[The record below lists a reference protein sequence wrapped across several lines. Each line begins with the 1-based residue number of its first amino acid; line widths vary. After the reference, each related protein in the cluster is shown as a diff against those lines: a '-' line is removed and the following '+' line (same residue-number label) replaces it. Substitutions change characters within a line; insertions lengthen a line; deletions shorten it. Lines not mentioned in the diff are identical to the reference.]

1 MCLALLTCAFSVRP
15 PKPSLGIPYQTDWR
29 FCCCCCCFLFF
40 FLFPLHYL
48 QPSTI
53 LSSKK
58 KYFYIYA
65 ATAQQ
70 FVLANFPSFIRC
82 YIKIRVLFRLILSW
96 ETIPE
101 SLRTEKEWGSKKK
114 KETRETRCYPP
125 AHPEHFLNHPLP
137 IFRVPSDVSIDRVVI
152 VQNDYSVV
160 SRFPVS
166 VPPFSG
172 R

>member
-40 FLFPLHYL
+40 FCSRSTTFNLRPFYL
-48 QPSTI
+48 QKKIFLYLRGHRPTVRPRE
-53 LSSKK
+53 LSKFHSLLHQDPCAIPVNPFMGNDSRITSYGKRMG
-58 KYFYIYA
+58 
-65 ATAQQ
+65 QQ
-70 FVLANFPSFIRC
+70 
-82 YIKIRVLFRLILSW
+82 
-96 ETIPE
+96 
-101 SLRTEKEWGSKKK
+101 KK